1 MHEKVRHGN
10 SLKGETMLKQ
20 SSLDIFDQ
28 EEEQL
33 IESTYTK
40 KVSVPVYVPQ
50 YKKPSVYELFDHM
63 KTMKLI
69 KRINESNVSEQD
81 KKFLIYAAQRHIVF
95 NFAKI
100 ADFYAHSSTEMQDLM
115 EQSALVIID
124 FDKAI
129 ENGFATL
136 NNELSNAYLE
146 EQNAG

>member
-1 MHEKVRHGN
+1 MF
-10 SLKGETMLKQ
+10 KQ
-20 SSLDIFDQ
+20 PTLDIFDSN
-28 EEEQL
+28 EEAL
-33 IESTYTK
+33 IESAYTK
-40 KVSVPVYVPQ
+40 KVTVPVYVPQ
-50 YKKPSVYELFDHM
+50 YQKPSVYELFDHM
-63 KTMKLI
+63 KSMQMI
-69 KRINESNVSEQD
+69 KRINESSVSTED

-100 ADFYAHSSTEMQDLM
+100 ADYYAHSSAEMQDLM
-115 EQSALVIID
+115 EQSALVIVD

>member
-1 MHEKVRHGN
+1 MQ
-10 SLKGETMLKQ
+10 KQ
-20 SSLDIFDQ
+20 STLDIFNA

-33 IESTYTK
+33 IESAYTK
-40 KVSVPVYVPQ
+40 KVSVPVYTPSYQ
-50 YKKPSVYELFDHM
+50 KPSVYELFDHM
-63 KTMKLI
+63 KSMKLI
-69 KRINESNVSEQD
+69 KRINESNVSTED

-100 ADFYAHSSTEMQDLM
+100 ADYYAHSSAEMQELM
-115 EQSALVIID
+115 EQSALVIVD

-129 ENGFATL
+129 ENGFAIL

>member
-1 MHEKVRHGN
+1 VF
-10 SLKGETMLKQ
+10 KQ
-20 SSLDIFDQ
+20 PTLDIFDNN
-28 EEEQL
+28 EEAL

-50 YKKPSVYELFDHM
+50 YQKPSVYELFDHM
-63 KTMKLI
+63 KSMQMI
-69 KRINESNVSEQD
+69 KRINESKVSAED
-81 KKFLIYAAQRHIVF
+81 KKFLIYAAQRHIIF

-100 ADFYAHSSTEMQDLM
+100 ADYYAHSSKEVQDLM
-115 EQSALVIID
+115 EQSALIIVD